1 MIFSTLLIYIKFARL
16 LKNFLIKEGDFMCA
30 SRVQRLLTAIMLGII
45 LYFFA
50 QAAIDFQ
57 NEVKESTNFMIAT
70 ALQSFVILMMIIWA
84 ITNFCPSTWMMKKI
98 LPPCPWD
105 CECEE
110 DKK

>member
-1 MIFSTLLIYIKFARL
+1 
-16 LKNFLIKEGDFMCA
+16 MCA

-50 QAAIDFQ
+50 QAAVDFQ
-57 NEVKESTNFMIAT
+57 NGVKESVNFQIAT
-70 ALQSFVILMMIIWA
+70 GLQAFVILMMIIWA

-110 DKK
+110 EKK